1 MNKKAKKY
9 LLKYSLEFLVIVMGI
24 SVSFWLSNYQE
35 SVDNAQKEIQVYND
49 LFNGISTL
57 DTRIKN
63 RTFAFKFD
71 LDIIENLLG
80 LSVFNKYNYDDLMTV
95 VIDWRGF
102 GQNQETY
109 STLKEEGSLK
119 YIVSKELK
127 VNLEKLYGS
136 AANGIISNMEDD
148 VIMQREILNYLNYNY
163 PKLVLRNNEYDDK
176 SLILNFKSV
185 LKKDLTL
192 KSLIK
197 AKQRFMSNKYKGILN
212 YDKVQKELKEQIKSE
227 LDKLNKP

>member
-1 MNKKAKKY
+1 MKKY

-35 SVDNAQKEIQVYND
+35 SIDNAEKEIQVCND
-49 LFNGISTL
+49 LFNSVSSLYDEIEDRTL
-57 DTRIKN
+57 
-63 RTFAFKFD
+63 AFKFD

-80 LSVFNKYNYDDLMTV
+80 LSDFNKYNYDDLMV
-95 VIDWRGF
+95 AVIDWRGF
-102 GQNQETY
+102 DPNQETY

-119 YIVSKELK
+119 YISSKELK
-127 VNLEKLYGS
+127 VNLEKFYGS
-136 AANGIISNMEDD
+136 EGGYIISNMEDD
-148 VIMQREILNYLNYNY
+148 IIMQREILKYLNYNH
-163 PKLVLRNNEYDDK
+163 PILVLRNNEYNDE

-185 LKKDLTL
+185 VNKDLTL

-197 AKQRFMSNKYKGILN
+197 AKQRFMLNKYNGILE
-212 YDKVQKELKEQIKSE
+212 YDKVQKELKGQIKSE

>member
-1 MNKKAKKY
+1 MKKY

-35 SVDNAQKEIQVYND
+35 SIDNAEKEIQVCND
-49 LFNGISTL
+49 LFNSVSSLYDEIEDRTL
-57 DTRIKN
+57 
-63 RTFAFKFD
+63 AFKFD

-80 LSVFNKYNYDDLMTV
+80 LIDFNKYNYDDLMV
-95 VIDWRGF
+95 AVIDWRGF
-102 GQNQETY
+102 DPNQETY

-119 YIVSKELK
+119 YISSKELK
-127 VNLEKLYGS
+127 VNLEKFYGS
-136 AANGIISNMEDD
+136 EGGYIISNMEDD
-148 VIMQREILNYLNYNY
+148 IIMQREILKYLNYNH
-163 PKLVLRNNEYDDK
+163 PILVLRNNEYNDE

-185 LKKDLTL
+185 VNKDLTL

-197 AKQRFMSNKYKGILN
+197 AKQRFMLNKYNGILE
-212 YDKVQKELKEQIKSE
+212 YDKVQKELNGQIKSE

>member
-1 MNKKAKKY
+1 MKKY

-35 SVDNAQKEIQVYND
+35 SIDNAEKEIQVCND
-49 LFNGISTL
+49 LFNSVSSLYDEIEDRTL
-57 DTRIKN
+57 
-63 RTFAFKFD
+63 AFKFD

-80 LSVFNKYNYDDLMTV
+80 LSDFNKYNYDDLMV
-95 VIDWRGF
+95 AVIDWRGF
-102 GQNQETY
+102 DPNQETY

-119 YIVSKELK
+119 YISSKELK
-127 VNLEKLYGS
+127 VNLEKFYGS
-136 AANGIISNMEDD
+136 EGGYIISNMEDD
-148 VIMQREILNYLNYNY
+148 IIMQREILKYLNYNH
-163 PKLVLRNNEYDDK
+163 PILVLRNNEYNDE

-185 LKKDLTL
+185 ANKDLTL

-197 AKQRFMSNKYKGILN
+197 AKQRFMLNKYNGILE
-212 YDKVQKELKEQIKSE
+212 YDKVQKELKGQIKSE

>member
-1 MNKKAKKY
+1 MNKY

-35 SVDNAQKEIQVYND
+35 SIDNAEKEIQVYND
-49 LFNGISTL
+49 LFNSVSSLYDEIEDRTL
-57 DTRIKN
+57 
-63 RTFAFKFD
+63 AFKFD

-80 LSVFNKYNYDDLMTV
+80 LSDFNKYNYDDLMV
-95 VIDWRGF
+95 AVIDWRGF
-102 GQNQETY
+102 DPNQETY

-119 YIVSKELK
+119 YISSKELK
-127 VNLEKLYGS
+127 VNLEKFYGS
-136 AANGIISNMEDD
+136 EGGYIISNMEDD
-148 VIMQREILNYLNYNY
+148 IIMQREILKYLNYNH
-163 PKLVLRNNEYDDK
+163 PILVLRNNEYNDE

-185 LKKDLTL
+185 ANKDLTL

-197 AKQRFMSNKYKGILN
+197 AKQRFMLNKYNGILE
-212 YDKVQKELKEQIKSE
+212 YDKVQKELKGQIKSE

>member
-1 MNKKAKKY
+1 MKKY

-35 SVDNAQKEIQVYND
+35 SVDNAEKEIQVCND
-49 LFNGISTL
+49 LFNSVSSLYDEIEDRTL
-57 DTRIKN
+57 
-63 RTFAFKFD
+63 AFKFD

-80 LSVFNKYNYDDLMTV
+80 LSDFNKYNYNDLMV
-95 VIDWRGF
+95 AVIDWRGF
-102 GQNQETY
+102 DPNQETY

-119 YIVSKELK
+119 YISSKELK
-127 VNLEKLYGS
+127 VNLEKFYGS
-136 AANGIISNMEDD
+136 EGGYIISNMEDD
-148 VIMQREILNYLNYNY
+148 IIMQREILKYLNYNH
-163 PKLVLRNNEYDDK
+163 PILVLRNNEYNDE

-185 LKKDLTL
+185 VNKDLTL

-197 AKQRFMSNKYKGILN
+197 AKQRFMLNKYNGILE
-212 YDKVQKELKEQIKSE
+212 YDKVQKELKGQIKSE

>member
-1 MNKKAKKY
+1 MKKY

-35 SVDNAQKEIQVYND
+35 SIDNAEKEIQVCND
-49 LFNGISTL
+49 LFNSVSSLYDEIEDRTL
-57 DTRIKN
+57 
-63 RTFAFKFD
+63 AFKFD

-80 LSVFNKYNYDDLMTV
+80 LSDFNKYNYDDLMV
-95 VIDWRGF
+95 AVIDWRGF
-102 GQNQETY
+102 DPNQETY

-119 YIVSKELK
+119 YISSKELK
-127 VNLEKLYGS
+127 VKLEKFYGS
-136 AANGIISNMEDD
+136 EGGYIISNMEDD
-148 VIMQREILNYLNYNY
+148 IIMQREILKYLNYNH
-163 PKLVLRNNEYDDK
+163 PILVLRNNEYNDE

-185 LKKDLTL
+185 VNKDLTL

-197 AKQRFMSNKYKGILN
+197 AKQRFMLNKYNGILE
-212 YDKVQKELKEQIKSE
+212 YDKVQKELKGQIKSE

>member
-1 MNKKAKKY
+1 MKKY

-35 SVDNAQKEIQVYND
+35 SIDNAEKEIQVCND
-49 LFNGISTL
+49 LFNSVSSLYDEIEDRTL
-57 DTRIKN
+57 
-63 RTFAFKFD
+63 AFKFD

-80 LSVFNKYNYDDLMTV
+80 LSDFNKYNYDDLMV
-95 VIDWRGF
+95 AVIDWRGF
-102 GQNQETY
+102 DPNQETY

-119 YIVSKELK
+119 YISSKELK
-127 VNLEKLYGS
+127 VNLEKFYGS
-136 AANGIISNMEDD
+136 EGGYIISNMEDD
-148 VIMQREILNYLNYNY
+148 IIMQREILKYLNYNH
-163 PKLVLRNNEYDDK
+163 PILVLRNNEYNDE

-185 LKKDLTL
+185 VNKDLTL

-197 AKQRFMSNKYKGILN
+197 AKQRFMLNKYNGILE
-212 YDKVQKELKEQIKSE
+212 YDKVQKELNGQIKSE